1 MVQGFCGIIN
11 SQTAIGK
18 EITMSDQGH
27 RPYRRRIVYIQKEFQ
42 RNFILKFSLIA
53 LCAMAAASLL
63 LYFTSKNTLTATYR
77 YHHLALQR
85 TGEAILPSLV
95 VTNLIVL
102 LFFLAATIVVTLY
115 VSHKIGG
122 PLYRLKNSLESI
134 GNGNL
139 TTLVQLREHD
149 QLMDFVSTINQM
161 TGNLKDRVSQI
172 QKQAAQLREKTL
184 REDWSREEIKGDM
197 EGLHLTIQ
205 RLFETER

>member
-1 MVQGFCGIIN
+1 
-11 SQTAIGK
+11 
-18 EITMSDQGH
+18 MSDQGH